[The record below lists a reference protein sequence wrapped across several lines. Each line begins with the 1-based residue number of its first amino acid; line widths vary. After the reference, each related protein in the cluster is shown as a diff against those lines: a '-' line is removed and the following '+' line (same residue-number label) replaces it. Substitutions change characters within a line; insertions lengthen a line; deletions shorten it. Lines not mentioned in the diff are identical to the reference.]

1 MTTPTSSVPFSD
13 RLTAAVRRCRNPVV
27 VGLDPRVE
35 QLPAGLQ
42 PADHSASASAAAYR
56 TFCCGVIDA
65 VAALVPA
72 VKPQIAFFE
81 ARRGKLHG
89 FRFRDPFDFKSCA
102 PSATPTANDQILGAG
117 DGERVTFSLLKAY
130 GAGETAYL
138 RPISKPVAGS
148 ALVAID
154 GAPLAPGAF
163 TVASESGIVTLDA
176 APVLGAVVS
185 AGFIFD
191 TPVRFDIDRL
201 DLSIDGF
208 GAGHAVAI
216 PLVEVRA

>member
-1 MTTPTSSVPFSD
+1 MTAFHEVSLALPFALGASGGPERRVDIVTLGSGAEARNTPWAHGRRRYD
-13 RLTAAVRRCRNPVV
+13 IGGAVRT
-27 VGLDPRVE
+27 LDQMHE
-35 QLPAGLQ
+35 L
-42 PADHSASASAAAYR
+42 
-56 TFCCGVIDA
+56 
-65 VAALVPA
+65 
-72 VKPQIAFFE
+72 IAFFE

-154 GAPLAPGAF
+154 GAPLAPGDF

>member
-1 MTTPTSSVPFSD
+1 LALPFALGASGGPERRVDIVTLGSGAEARNTPWAHGRRRYD
-13 RLTAAVRRCRNPVV
+13 IGGAVRT
-27 VGLDPRVE
+27 LDQMHE
-35 QLPAGLQ
+35 L
-42 PADHSASASAAAYR
+42 
-56 TFCCGVIDA
+56 
-65 VAALVPA
+65 
-72 VKPQIAFFE
+72 IAFFE

-102 PSATPTANDQILGAG
+102 PSATPTANDQILGMG
-117 DGERVTFSLLKAY
+117 DGERVTFSLLKSY

-154 GAPLAPGAF
+154 GAALAPGAF

>member
-1 MTTPTSSVPFSD
+1 MTAFHEVSLALPFALGASGGPERRVDIVTLGSGAEARNTPWAHGRRRYD
-13 RLTAAVRRCRNPVV
+13 IGGAVRT
-27 VGLDPRVE
+27 LDHMHE
-35 QLPAGLQ
+35 L
-42 PADHSASASAAAYR
+42 
-56 TFCCGVIDA
+56 
-65 VAALVPA
+65 
-72 VKPQIAFFE
+72 IAFFE

-163 TVASESGIVTLDA
+163 TVASDSGIVTLDA